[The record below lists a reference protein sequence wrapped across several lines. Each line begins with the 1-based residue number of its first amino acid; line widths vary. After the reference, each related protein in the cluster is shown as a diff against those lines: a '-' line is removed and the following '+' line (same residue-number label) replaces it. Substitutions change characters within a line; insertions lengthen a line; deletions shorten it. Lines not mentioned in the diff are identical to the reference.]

1 MKRFFLAFSL
11 LCFVFLLA
19 AQTKTPKK
27 KRFIKSWHIEEQ
39 LAMPDT
45 VPMDTSKLNFQDRN
59 IIDKFSISNSY
70 NANYGS
76 PIQSRIYMDRPRNSD
91 FMFENAFKP
100 YLMDV
105 SSALFYDTT
114 FPFTNLTYLTGGP
127 TGRKEDQ
134 VKFLFTASPSK
145 RLNFGTN
152 LDYFYSEGQYA
163 NQAAKR
169 FSGSIFA
176 RYNGKH
182 YSFNALV
189 AANNHFHHENG
200 GLSNLDLI
208 NNPTVDVQPKDMPTY
223 MHAYE
228 VFNKNL
234 IYYNQNYS
242 IGINRE
248 KRVNK
253 DSVTY
258 EYIPVTRFGHT
269 IKYEEMKNRYYEPAL
284 VTNFYDNTYLYR
296 KNQTIA
302 NDTAALKTLENVFS
316 VNLAEEFNKWM
327 HFGLTAFVEN
337 EVQQFTFMPDTVL
350 NHVTKSNTSVGGV
363 LSKQRGTKFTYEILG
378 NIYLIGYKLG
388 DFKINGNVNGN
399 FNIGK
404 ENIVLKANA
413 FLHNEE
419 PSYFI
424 QHYYSTH
431 FKWDNDFNK
440 IRTTHIEGTFELPKR
455 KTKLNLAVE
464 NITNYVYFNDKAI
477 PTQNNG
483 NIQVLSANLKQ
494 DVSVGHFTLE
504 NNIVYQTS
512 SNQDALPLPALTLFH
527 NLYYHGKWFKDL
539 YPQLG
544 LNVRYYTNY
553 YAPSFMPAT
562 SQFYNQKSVTIGNYP
577 VINAYANFH
586 LKQARFFFEYTNISA
601 FILKGYGMLMPNYP
615 VNPPMFKMGISWNF
629 YN

>member
-11 LCFVFLLA
+11 LCFVFLIA
-19 AQTKTPKK
+19 AQTQTPKK

-45 VPMDTSKLNFQDRN
+45 VPMDSSKLNFQDRN
-59 IIDKFSISNSY
+59 IIDKFSIANSY

-76 PIQSRIYMDRPRNSD
+76 PIQSRIYMDRPQNSD

-105 SSALFYDTT
+105 SSALFYDATY
-114 FPFTNLTYLTGGP
+114 PFTNLTYLTGGP

-145 RLNFGTN
+145 ILNFGTN

-208 NNPTVDVQPKDMPTY
+208 NNPTVDVKPKDMPTY
-223 MHAYE
+223 MHSYG

-234 IYYNQNYS
+234 FYYNQNYS

-248 KRVNK
+248 NQITQ
-253 DSVTY
+253 DSVAY

-284 VTNFYDNTYLYR
+284 DTNFYDNTYLYR

-302 NDTAALKTLENVFS
+302 NDTAALRTLENVVS

-363 LSKQRGTKFTYEILG
+363 LSKQKGTKFTYEILG

-388 DFKINGNVNGN
+388 DFKINGDVNGN

-431 FKWDNDFNK
+431 FKWENNFNK

-464 NITNYVYFNDKAI
+464 NITNYVYFNDKAM

-512 SNQDALPLPALTLFH
+512 SNQDALPLPALTLYS

-544 LNVRYYTNY
+544 LNVRYFTNY
-553 YAPSFMPAT
+553 YAPSLMPAT

-586 LKQARFFFEYTNISA
+586 LKQARFFFEYTNVSA

-615 VNPPMFKMGISWNF
+615 VNPPMFKMGVSWNF